1 MQEQFLYQWSALIC
15 TGLSIFIGSFRLM
28 SAKPAATPVLG
39 SRGERRQRA
48 VERNQLFALFE
59 PVIRLVG
66 AWFAAI
72 PLDATRA
79 KAEKLLADSG
89 YYLGVTA
96 NEYLALRAFSC
107 IAFAIVGG
115 MLGGWFGAPELFT
128 LTGLVL
134 GPILVTSQFA
144 GERDRRFKE
153 VSRGLPGEIDMTA
166 MCMNAGMDFPG
177 AIRLIVSQRVA
188 DEDVLRDEFSRILAE
203 LELGHTR
210 QVALR
215 AFEARVPT
223 EAVREFVGA
232 VVQAEEKGTPLAEV
246 LRIQAGILRMRRSV
260 LAEEAASRAGV
271 MMMIPLV
278 MLLACILIILMGSM
292 MLKSFNSGF
301 LS

>member
-1 MQEQFLYQWSALIC
+1 MLEQNLYQWLALVS
-15 TGLSIFIGSFRLM
+15 TAASIGYGSFRLM
-28 SAKPAATPVLG
+28 CAKPAATPVYG
-39 SRGERRQRA
+39 SRGERRQKA
-48 VERNQLFALFE
+48 VERFPMFAMFE
-59 PVIRLVG
+59 PAIRLVG

-72 PLDATRA
+72 PLEATRA

-96 NEYLALRAFSC
+96 DEFLALRAFSFF
-107 IAFAIVGG
+107 AFAVVGG
-115 MLGGWFGAPELFT
+115 LLGAWFGAPELFT
-128 LTGLVL
+128 LVGAAL
-134 GPILVTSQFA
+134 GPILVNAQFS

-177 AIRLIVSQRVA
+177 AIRLIVSQRTA
-188 DEDVLRDEFSRILAE
+188 EDDVLRDEFARILAE

-215 AFEARVPT
+215 SFEARVPT

-246 LRIQAGILRMRRSV
+246 LRIQAGILRMRRTV

-271 MMMIPLV
+271 LMMIPLM
-278 MLLACILIILMGSM
+278 MLLGSILIILMGSM
-292 MLKSFNSGF
+292 MIKSFDSGF
-301 LS
+301 LG